1 MSNIYIEMTIFSK
14 SLASMRQKLRK
25 YLKDFED
32 DVGKFRENP
41 EQPDDDEDDDK
52 RKFQCQCLN

>member
-1 MSNIYIEMTIFSK
+1 MRIMYYYYYHIIFSK

-32 DVGKFRENP
+32 DVVKFKENP
-41 EQPDDDEDDDK
+41 EQPDDDEDDEK
-52 RKFQCQCLN
+52 RKFHFKF